1 MKLETQ
7 QEKIDRMLAVEDS
20 VTDRERR
27 MYMEYMNGRTLR
39 KRTASLRPP
48 DEKDRDVRE
57 GCMLAGVFQRA
68 RGIKVMRLGIPC
80 HFTPDNPHAAACGVE
95 WPALGSPDV
104 ARVDCFRCRR
114 TWAFKIAIKQTCKG
128 GAV

>member
-1 MKLETQ
+1 MDEEYRCRCGVVL
-7 QEKIDRMLAVEDS
+7 DRDG
-20 VTDRERR
+20 
-27 MYMEYMNGRTLR
+27 YNGRDDETMGGQYMGGRALR
-39 KRTASLRPP
+39 ERTASLRPP

-114 TWAFKIAIKQTCKG
+114 TRAFKTAIKQTCKG